1 MDLTNAQSIMQELI
15 MQINKFSCM
24 PIPPANSKI
33 IVGPDLSALATI
45 NRALRLLYVFF
56 AASLACL
63 CLLLLAP
70 LTTYADGGAP
80 NRAYVTG
87 TGKGISVID
96 VAQQKIID
104 GLATQGDPH
113 EVLLSLDARFLYVTE
128 PQQGNLA
135 ILSATT
141 GDTICTASIPDQP
154 TLLALDA
161 NSNTLYVAGNGA
173 ASVSA
178 IDPGNCNVKRT
189 IQTDAPVYGLAIA
202 AIGTTNTGSNGD
214 QVWVST
220 KNQLSIFNDNDG
232 SKVASVNVAG
242 GPQYISI
249 PPGLVAYVTTQ
260 QGGIVAIDLAKHRVT
275 PLIASG
281 KYEPMDFD
289 EQTGEI
295 FVPDHLHNRLD
306 VLAPINPGFPAPK
319 EPERTISLAS
329 APNSVAIT
337 SDGQL
342 GFVAL
347 QGGQVAMLDIPGR
360 QLITT
365 FNVGGNPQ
373 FIITGLNP
381 PAIATTPQQ
390 ANILGTIVNI
400 AAYALVAALIIV
412 PLIFFIRYAKVR
424 KRTTKDEPEQQEN
437 ATANNIAHPPGTTR
451 EVTQ

>member
-1 MDLTNAQSIMQELI
+1 MDLTNAQSVMQGLI
-15 MQINKFSCM
+15 MQIKKFSWISVT
-24 PIPPANSKI
+24 PDHPES
-33 IVGPDLSALATI
+33 IVGPDLSWPPPIYRHARHADKSAVATI
-45 NRALRLLYVFF
+45 NRALRLGYVFF
-56 AASLACL
+56 AAPLACL
-63 CLLLLAP
+63 FLLLLTP

-80 NRAYVTG
+80 NRAYVAG

-113 EVLLSLDARFLYVTE
+113 EVLLSQDARFLYVTE
-128 PQQGNLA
+128 PQQGNLS
-135 ILSATT
+135 ILSAAT
-141 GDTICTASIPDQP
+141 GSTICTASVPGQP
-154 TLLALDA
+154 TLLALDT

-173 ASVSA
+173 SSVSA
-178 IDPGNCNVKRT
+178 IDPSNCNIKRT
-189 IQTDAPVYGLAIA
+189 IQTDGPIYGLAIA
-202 AIGTTNTGSNGD
+202 AIGTANTGSNGD

-220 KNQLSIFNDNDG
+220 KNQLDIFNDNDG
-232 SKVASVNVAG
+232 SKIGSVNVAG

-249 PPGLVAYVTTQ
+249 PPGSVAYITTQ
-260 QGGIVAIDLAKHRVT
+260 QGGVVAVDLAKHGVT
-275 PLIASG
+275 PLITGG

-347 QGGQVAMLDIPGR
+347 QSGQVVMLDIPGR

-381 PAIATTPQQ
+381 PTIGTTPQQ
-390 ANILGTIVNI
+390 ASILGTLVNI
-400 AAYALVAALIIV
+400 ASYALVVALIIV
-412 PLIFFIRYAKVR
+412 PIIFFMRYARVSKSSI
-424 KRTTKDEPEQQEN
+424 KRDE
-437 ATANNIAHPPGTTR
+437 
-451 EVTQ
+451 